1 MKIKKIIAAVMAV
14 AVVGVNYGTAGYQ
27 YGSGSSAFAADTAA
41 AEKEDTVKVDG
52 MIFKAVEGGY
62 ALDGVRYDIT
72 DLVIP
77 DEVNGYP
84 VVSISYRF
92 SNNSQCE
99 DLESVKL
106 GKNVRTIEKSAFSSC
121 RYLAVLELNDGLESI
136 GYGAFHSEKLTTPL
150 VLPETVTY
158 VGKSAFNTC
167 HHIPSITVTNPDCV
181 LDEHFAESFLFG
193 YKGSTAEKY
202 AAENAS
208 GINPGE
214 PPNRDFYGRE
224 WRFFDIEDKSVPR
237 DVCDK
242 DGIFYIPTEGGY
254 KVYEVDEEITEL
266 NIPDEVNGYPVVE
279 VADSLC
285 QANRLYERLTSV
297 KLGRNVRRI
306 GDWAFE
312 DCDFLTEL
320 ELNDSLERIGAF
332 AFQCKNV
339 ATPITIPYTVKKIGM
354 NAFLHGNVPISIT
367 ILSADCEL
375 GTDSL
380 GKADLYG
387 FKGSTAEAYA
397 EKNGLTFTEIQSVSE
412 KLGDANCDGNVE
424 LADAIFIMQVL
435 SNPNRYTI
443 TELGRANAD
452 VDKST
457 VGLTANDALF
467 IQEYLLHLRSS
478 LEPET

>member
-1 MKIKKIIAAVMAV
+1 M
-14 AVVGVNYGTAGYQ
+14 
-27 YGSGSSAFAADTAA
+27 
-41 AEKEDTVKVDG
+41 
-52 MIFKAVEGGY
+52 
-62 ALDGVRYDIT
+62 
-72 DLVIP
+72 
-77 DEVNGYP
+77 
-84 VVSISYRF
+84 
-92 SNNSQCE
+92 
-99 DLESVKL
+99 
-106 GKNVRTIEKSAFSSC
+106 
-121 RYLAVLELNDGLESI
+121 
-136 GYGAFHSEKLTTPL
+136 
-150 VLPETVTY
+150 
-158 VGKSAFNTC
+158 
-167 HHIPSITVTNPDCV
+167 
-181 LDEHFAESFLFG
+181 
-193 YKGSTAEKY
+193 
-202 AAENAS
+202 
-208 GINPGE
+208 
-214 PPNRDFYGRE
+214 
-224 WRFFDIEDKSVPR
+224 
-237 DVCDK
+237 
-242 DGIFYIPTEGGY
+242 
-254 KVYEVDEEITEL
+254 
-266 NIPDEVNGYPVVE
+266 NGYPVVE

-285 QANRLYERLTSV
+285 RANRLYERLTSV

-397 EKNGLTFTEIQSVSE
+397 EKNGLAFTEIQSVSE

-443 TELGRANAD
+443 TDLGRANAD

-467 IQEYLLHLRSS
+467 IQEYLLHLRPS
-478 LEPET
+478 LDPNA